1 MKRMFNLLAVVL
13 FSFALVGSAQA
24 YTLNSVD
31 LEQQIGVFGAYQNT
45 DDQDDGYGGG
55 LRYAV
60 FGNVAEPA
68 NVSPLKSVDIGFDLR
83 GSWLTQYDE
92 DYLDTDMYP
101 VQANLLLRTEFKN
114 GFRPYAGGGAGYAW
128 FDGDGKAELDDEYT
142 YSALLGVDQAITDQV
157 SVFVEGE
164 YMWLEP
170 DFENSSGDVDL
181 SGFGANAGVNF
192 NF

>member
-1 MKRMFNLLAVVL
+1 MKGMFKLLAVVF

-24 YTLNSVD
+24 YNGNSVD
-31 LEQQIGVFGAYQNT
+31 VEQQFGVFGAYQNA
-45 DDQDDGYGGG
+45 DDLDDGYGGG

-68 NVSPLKSVDIGFDLR
+68 NASPLKSVDIGADLR
-83 GSWLTQYDE
+83 GSWLTEYDE
-92 DYLDTDMYP
+92 GNFDTDMYP
-101 VQANLLLRTEFKN
+101 VQANLLVRTEFKN

-128 FDGDGKAELDDEYT
+128 FDGDGKKELDDDYT
-142 YSALLGVDQAITDQV
+142 YSALLGVDQAINDQV

-170 DFENSSGDVDL
+170 DFDTASGEAEMD
-181 SGFGANAGVNF
+181 GFGANAGVNF